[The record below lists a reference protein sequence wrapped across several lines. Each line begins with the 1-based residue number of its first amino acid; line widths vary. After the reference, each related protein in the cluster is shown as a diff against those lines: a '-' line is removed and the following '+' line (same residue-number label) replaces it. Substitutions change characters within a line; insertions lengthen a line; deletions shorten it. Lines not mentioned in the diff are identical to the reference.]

1 MIVEFNKFIYDK
13 KLIYQS
19 LEEWKD
25 YINVLEV
32 RETSNFLN
40 IFINDKT
47 SSQTISEFV
56 NYVLDLCSLQELS
69 Q

>member
-13 KLIYQS
+13 KLVYQS

-25 YINVLEV
+25 YMDVLEV
-32 RETSNFLN
+32 KETSNFLN

-47 SSQTISEFV
+47 SSQIISEFV